1 MGRSPRSLSSK
12 RVTAFAAAA
21 FGAVVA
27 AAFVIRRR
35 ASPQPVRSPSASSL
49 RPGAVYTPE
58 PTGSRP
64 PNGGIRSEE
73 RPPDALRAAADVA
86 GRPLVADEDDVVP
99 RVTGDESVGSEAG
112 AEAANGKDVDQPAP
126 EPGSEAPEPRL
137 SLPASRGNR
146 ARRAA
151 GGVVLVVAV
160 SAVLWLIARDTE
172 DDRPEVTRVDVSATT
187 SRDPTTTGNAD
198 ASPQEAFDRA
208 ADRLVSAGSFRYV
221 GTTTAIDV
229 SHVRP
234 GLWLAVDL
242 RVEGE
247 VVTSTGRVHEIAT
260 DDSGR
265 AIETVT
271 EGPVVWSRLATS
283 REALGDATYLPITE
297 ESGVQG
303 EKGAAL
309 LPTWLELTVDRQD
322 AGTDH
327 RGQRVLR
334 AILPASA
341 LGEIVDGRPAGD
353 AEVVLT
359 LDAAGDPV
367 RVQLTSVPS
376 GPPLRRAMD
385 LIEIGEPIAIDLP
398 ADRPA
403 Q

>member
-21 FGAVVA
+21 FGAMVA
-27 AAFVIRRR
+27 AVFVVRRR
-35 ASPQPVRSPSASSL
+35 ASPRPVRSPSASSL
-49 RPGAVYTPE
+49 RSGAVSTPE
-58 PTGSRP
+58 PTGSRR

-73 RPPDALRAAADVA
+73 RRADALHAVPGVA
-86 GRPLVADEDDVVP
+86 GLPLVADGDDVAP
-99 RVTGDESVGSEAG
+99 RVTGDEPVRSEAG
-112 AEAANGKDVDQPAP
+112 TEAANGQDADQPAP
-126 EPGSEAPEPRL
+126 GLGSEAPEPGL
-137 SLPASRGNR
+137 SQPTGGRNR

-151 GGVVLVVAV
+151 GAAVLVVAV
-160 SAVLWLIARDTE
+160 SALWLIARDTE
-172 DDRPEVTRVDVSATT
+172 DDRPEVARVDVSATT

-198 ASPQEAFDRA
+198 ASPREAFDRA

-221 GTTTAIDV
+221 GTTMAIDV

-247 VVTSTGRVHEIAT
+247 VVTATGRVHEIAT

-309 LPTWLELTVDRQD
+309 LPTWLGSTVDRQD
-322 AGTDH
+322 AGTDE
-327 RGQRVLR
+327 RGRRVLR

-353 AEVVLT
+353 AKVLLT

-367 RVQLTSVPS
+367 RVQVTSVPS
-376 GPPLRRAMD
+376 GPPLRLAMD
-385 LIEIGEPIAIDLP
+385 LVEIGEPVVIELP
-398 ADRPA
+398 ADGPR